1 VVKEVTSRT
10 YYAKEVDM
18 NGRQELVEVC
28 LNTTR
33 IKELVQEAWRHCL
46 EVDLKLVNLES
57 MEEEDLTGEELLQ
70 RFEVLRDCWLQLALG
85 LEEE

>member
-1 VVKEVTSRT
+1 
-10 YYAKEVDM
+10 M

-85 LEEE
+85 LEQE

>member
-1 VVKEVTSRT
+1 MVKEVTSRT

>member
-85 LEEE
+85 LEQE

>member
-1 VVKEVTSRT
+1 MTSRT